1 MSRFERIFCGL
12 GVDVKSLQVPAQ
24 SCTML
29 HREIPSVR
37 SPGLTFFSRN
47 GAGSG
52 ATRLE
57 VQDVKPEKEF
67 STPLCFIGS
76 QGRAPAI

>member
-1 MSRFERIFCGL
+1 
-12 GVDVKSLQVPAQ
+12 
-24 SCTML
+24 ML